1 VARAAERAAG
11 TAPAPAASGAA
22 LDGAVF
28 LAEAGVRDAGLTVPV
43 PAAQAGRLLAV
54 LLEQGLEP
62 DEVDPVLARLP
73 VEPEA
78 AEKVR
83 ALLADAG

>member
-1 VARAAERAAG
+1 
-11 TAPAPAASGAA
+11 
-22 LDGAVF
+22 
-28 LAEAGVRDAGLTVPV
+28 VRHAGLTVPV

-54 LLEQGLEP
+54 LLEQGLDQE
-62 DEVDPVLARLP
+62 EVGPVLARLP